1 MSLNNLG
8 WIISDLFNTITTLLI
23 VAVVVVLFVFA
34 FKYEN
39 SRKFILFGICFVL
52 IVAAI
57 FAAIN
62 IWERMTASSYTNGK
76 IEYVD
81 VNYEKVFS
89 TEINPL
95 ILYAKDDGTYY
106 FDDNLAAVEFDATKA
121 DYEIFVNGRPT
132 NNVELGA
139 GFIESDFVLEVY
151 DINNSIVSKII
162 LDIRLEFLTTQTH
175 LLITSKLTAEDEAF
189 LRTYISNNSFVVEV
203 AYATYT
209 PVVKI
214 LD

>member
-1 MSLNNLG
+1 MNLNNLG
-8 WIISDLFNTITTLLI
+8 WVISDLFNTITTLLI
-23 VAVVVVLFVFA
+23 VAVVVVLLVFA

-76 IEYVD
+76 IEYTE
-81 VNYEKVFS
+81 VNYEKVIS
-89 TEINPL
+89 TEISPL
-95 ILYAKDDGTYY
+95 ILYTAADGSHY
-106 FDDNLAAVEFDATKA
+106 FEDSLAAVEFDATQA

-132 NNVELGA
+132 NDVELGA
-139 GFIESDFVLEVY
+139 GFISSDFVLEVY
-151 DINNSIVSKII
+151 DINNNLEAKIT
-162 LDIRLEFLTTQTH
+162 LNIRLEFLTTQTH
-175 LLITSKLTAEDEAF
+175 LLITSNLTAEDEAF
-189 LRTYISNNSFVVEV
+189 LRTYVSNNSFVVEV
-203 AYATYT
+203 AYITYT